1 MQPAG
6 PQPPP
11 LSAQLTAIRLHVAI
25 EFPRVIGNLDV
36 DRGETEVVPFRIAA

>member
-11 LSAQLTAIRLHVAI
+11 LRAQLAVIRLHVAI

-36 DRGETEVVPFRIAA
+36 DRGQTEVVPFRIAA